1 MQTEPKDLGFRALN
15 ALHRSVVHLTHGRI
29 GASLMGMP
37 AIELV
42 TTGRRTGLSRS
53 TMLTVPVVRCDQWV
67 LVASKGGDDRD
78 PEWFLNLVAN
88 PEVTV
93 NRKNEQLKMRARI
106 ANESESKELWPQV
119 VASYKPYASY
129 QRRSKRSIPLVI
141 CEPR

>member
-1 MQTEPKDLGFRALN
+1 
-15 ALHRSVVHLTHGRI
+15 
-29 GASLMGMP
+29 MGMP